1 MSINSRNN
9 SKNVITK
16 NNIVIPYRNIKYL
29 LMLFVAIMLLDSC
42 SNSVKFSS
50 NPNKSRNE
58 NISKDKK
65 NDDKKLDNHT
75 QFPKQYT
82 KRRNSDNVSKNNQ
95 KLDTDTKNKTTDK
108 YNNDIIEFDKNHFN
122 PYKPIP
128 KSSKKLKDEEDFYK
142 NNEINS
148 HGELIVHHTN
158 KWLGTPYKFG
168 GIDESG
174 IDCSAL
180 VQNVYNDSGIKI
192 PRTSNEQYEFC
203 ELVDPDERKVG
214 DLVFFAAQST
224 ISHVGIYAGENE
236 VIHSSSSQGVI
247 KQSIFT
253 NFLFNNFVSFG
264 RVTKEMSLK

>member
-29 LMLFVAIMLLDSC
+29 LVLFVAIMLLDSC

-50 NPNKSRNE
+50 NLNKSGNE
-58 NISKDKK
+58 NISNVK
-65 NDDKKLDNHT
+65 NNDKKLDNNT
-75 QFPKQYT
+75 QFPKQFN
-82 KRRNSDNVSKNNQ
+82 KRRNSDNVAKNNK
-95 KLDTDTKNKTTDK
+95 KLNNPNPEDK
-108 YNNDIIEFDKNHFN
+108 YNNDIIKFDKNHFN

-203 ELVDPDERKVG
+203 DLVEPDDRKVG

-236 VIHSSSSQGVI
+236 VIHASSSQGVI
-247 KQSIFT
+247 KQSIFS